1 MTIYA
6 HQKSKKR
13 KAYSKERRSID
24 AMTREL
30 RMKYNI
36 NVIKSVW
43 HRLRKTKAS
52 HARRDPLERRNLHR
66 SVLSNGG
73 FSARGGNTSSI
84 QRISPNDRYRGRSN
98 HPYKRLG
105 SPREW
110 LPRQKLDSSKT
121 INENK
126 K

>member
-73 FSARGGNTSSI
+73 FRREAETPLQSKEFPRTTAIAAVRITPTNVLVRHGN
-84 QRISPNDRYRGRSN
+84 
-98 HPYKRLG
+98 G
-105 SPREW
+105 SPD
-110 LPRQKLDSSKT
+110 K
-121 INENK
+121 N
-126 K
+126 